1 MVFQWK
7 SSTLFFGVFL
17 FFYFN
22 NFFFYGK
29 GSQITD
35 KYVNNIFSYETG
47 GHFNCVKPINGFILG
62 EKLYESI
69 AISFTVVSI
78 VTWSIVRL
86 SNFKS
91 IFHKVY

>member
-1 MVFQWK
+1 MEIDYFVVC
-7 SSTLFFGVFL
+7 LF

-47 GHFNCVKPINGFILG
+47 GHFNCVKPINGFIL
-62 EKLYESI
+62 EKK
-69 AISFTVVSI
+69 I
-78 VTWSIVRL
+78 V
-86 SNFKS
+86 
-91 IFHKVY
+91 

>member
-1 MVFQWK
+1 MEIDYFC
-7 SSTLFFGVFL
+7 FFGFF

-22 NFFFYGK
+22 NLFSGK

-35 KYVNNIFSYETG
+35 KYVNNIFVYETG
-47 GHFNCVKPINGFILG
+47 GHFNSVKPINGFIL
-62 EKLYESI
+62 KKKMYESI

-86 SNFKS
+86 SNLKS

>member
-7 SSTLFFGVFL
+7 STTLFFVFL

-35 KYVNNIFSYETG
+35 KYVNNIFSHETG
-47 GHFNCVKPINGFILG
+47 GHFNCVKPINGFIL
-62 EKLYESI
+62 EKKLYESI

>member
-7 SSTLFFGVFL
+7 STTLFFLG

-22 NFFFYGK
+22 NFFSGK

-47 GHFNCVKPINGFILG
+47 GHFNCVKPINGFIL
-62 EKLYESI
+62 EK
-69 AISFTVVSI
+69 
-78 VTWSIVRL
+78 
-86 SNFKS
+86 NCMNQ
-91 IFHKVY
+91 

>member
-1 MVFQWK
+1 MEIDYF
-7 SSTLFFGVFL
+7 VFL
-17 FFYFN
+17 GFFYFN
-22 NFFFYGK
+22 NFFSGK

-78 VTWSIVRL
+78 VTWSIVQL